1 MKKLL
6 IAAAIVC
13 AAAVVQAATANWA
26 TDYTMVTGEDEAR
39 TSAIAYTWAI
49 VEGTTSDF
57 SGYSFDGGTLT
68 GGTAVGTGN
77 SSVDLYGSS
86 AGTLTGTAGNYYALL
101 IHTDENGGYWG
112 ISSAVQAVNN
122 PTDASGNT
130 LMAMTFQNGT
140 DVFGYGA
147 DAMVANI
154 KDAGAPVPEPTSG
167 LLMLLGVAGLA
178 LKRKRA

>member
-1 MKKLL
+1 MKRLL

-13 AAAVVQAATANWA
+13 AAAVVQAATANWN
-26 TDYTMVTGEDEAR
+26 TDYTMVTGESEAR

-49 VEGTTSDF
+49 VESATSDF

-77 SSVDLYGSS
+77 SSVDLYGNTKGS
-86 AGTLTGTAGNYYALL
+86 LTGTAGNYYALL

-112 ISSAVQAVNN
+112 ISSAVQAATN

-130 LMAMTFQNGT
+130 LNAITFQNGK
-140 DVFGYGA
+140 DVFGYGEN
-147 DAMVANI
+147 AMVANI
-154 KDAGAPVPEPTSG
+154 ADAGSVPEPTSG

-178 LKRKRA
+178 LRRRRA